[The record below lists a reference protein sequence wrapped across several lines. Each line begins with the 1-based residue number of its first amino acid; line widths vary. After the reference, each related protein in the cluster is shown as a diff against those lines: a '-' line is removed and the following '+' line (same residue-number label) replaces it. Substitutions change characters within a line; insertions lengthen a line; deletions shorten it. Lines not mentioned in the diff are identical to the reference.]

1 MQRMQWNIKYVIN
14 ALIEKFP
21 RLYKF
26 YNGNLNKFVM
36 LLRKG
41 YYPYEYTDSWE
52 RFNENT
58 LLSKK
63 DFYSEL
69 TLEDITDKDYEHAQ
83 KVFKEYCTNMGDHHD
98 LYVQTNTLLLADVF
112 ERFREKC
119 IEFY

>member
-1 MQRMQWNIKYVIN
+1 MQWKIKYVIN